1 MVRNYKWN
9 IEKKKV
15 LDVAKENISE
25 IIKETNSNCIEMN
38 ELVTLLNSRTHFLN
52 LKNVG
57 SHRTMTNFL
66 KSNCKGTLNFI
77 ESLNESPS
85 TYMSSVRLVLSV
97 DPKFPWP
104 PSLPTDNLT
113 VIAVGIVTVP
123 VVST

>member
-15 LDVAKENISE
+15 LDIAKENISE

-52 LKNVG
+52 LKNMG

-77 ESLNESPS
+77 ESLEDFFVIKKDNKIFVSYNNKTELFCELDSWIYINSENIES
-85 TYMSSVRLVLSV
+85 
-97 DPKFPWP
+97 
-104 PSLPTDNLT
+104 
-113 VIAVGIVTVP
+113 
-123 VVST
+123 